1 MFDNGRAAQAALLLK
16 TRLTLVDR
24 VFQGLVVVALIA
36 APVSVSRSFTTG
48 WMPVYTLHIVVGLV
62 ILGVYFFRRAIPF
75 PLKSALLIVI
85 LWSIGIAGLLSFGIL
100 GAGYWWLVLSSLL
113 VSTLYSVRAGI
124 ITAVATTVLMAA
136 IGLAFITGTFT
147 VTVDLASYGS
157 SVASWTGLLVAAI
170 ITPLVVFH
178 AIAGY
183 QQTMLELLKEVHE
196 QRDRIQQL
204 ATHDQ
209 LTGLPLM
216 DLATDRLQ
224 VLLHAARRSNTK
236 VALLFIDLDG
246 FKDVNDTLGHAAGDH
261 VLKEVAH
268 RLLKAM
274 RAEDTAAR
282 AGGDEFIVI
291 AGGLPDGRVPAQ
303 IASRAIRIVS
313 APIDYEGRQTTVGIS
328 IGIGLFPDHADD
340 AQSLRR
346 AADAAMY
353 RVKRSGK
360 NQFAFADQDGWAAEA
375 GDAPPPRRPP
385 SLP

>member
-1 MFDNGRAAQAALLLK
+1 
-16 TRLTLVDR
+16 
-24 VFQGLVVVALIA
+24 VVVALIA
-36 APVSVSRSFTTG
+36 APVSASRSLTTG
-48 WMPVYTLHIVVGLV
+48 WMPIYTLHMVVGLV
-62 ILGVYFFRRAIPF
+62 ILGVYCFRRAIPLS
-75 PLKSALLIVI
+75 LKSALLVVI
-85 LWSIGIAGLLSFGIL
+85 LWSVGIAGLLSFGIL

-113 VSTLYSVRAGI
+113 VSTLYSIRAGI
-124 ITAVATTVLMAA
+124 VTAVATTLLMAA
-136 IGLAFITGTFT
+136 IGLAFITGAFT

-170 ITPLVVFH
+170 ITPLVVFQ

-183 QQTMLELLKEVHE
+183 QQAILELLKEVHQ

-204 ATHDQ
+204 ATYDQ

-216 DLATDRLQ
+216 SLAADRLQ
-224 VLLHAARRSNTK
+224 VMLNAARRSHTK

-246 FKDVNDTLGHAAGDH
+246 FKEVNDTLGHAAGDQ
-261 VLKEVAH
+261 VLKEVAQ
-268 RLLKAM
+268 RLLKAI

-291 AGGLPDGRVPAQ
+291 AGDLPDGRVAAQ
-303 IASRAIRIVS
+303 IAGRAIRAVS
-313 APIDYEGRQTTVGIS
+313 APIDYEGRQTAVGIS

-353 RVKRSGK
+353 RVKRTGK
-360 NQFAFADQDGWAAEA
+360 NQFAFASQD
-375 GDAPPPRRPP
+375 P
-385 SLP
+385 